1 MDFVCCFKCIN
12 ITNHQSFKTIYYILR
27 MSTQIDFRTLPT
39 NVPSLCI
46 PRVFSNW
53 TEGRIR
59 RVFDDLSMG
68 EIQRIDVVS
77 KTTEKGEKFNR
88 VFVHFKRWFSNE
100 NADMTRER
108 VLNGKEIKIVY
119 DDPWFWKVSAYR
131 EPKKQTNGRER
142 PRASIQFDDEDKPAN
157 NRPDNKPYN
166 RPDNRPDNKPYNR
179 PDNRPDNKPYNRP
192 DNRPDNKP
200 YAKNRPDN
208 KPYNRPDNKPYAK
221 NRPDNRPY
229 NKPDNNKSIGMT
241 QPVRSERDAKESCD
255 TSPVVEPV
263 VVVKTEEVV
272 APTSDTTSSNQDL
285 PGININYGSATTI
298 PKRRKL
304 KIKKEPVSLKVEV
317 EEGEIAEL

>member
-1 MDFVCCFKCIN
+1 
-12 ITNHQSFKTIYYILR
+12 
-27 MSTQIDFRTLPT
+27 
-39 NVPSLCI
+39 
-46 PRVFSNW
+46 
-53 TEGRIR
+53 
-59 RVFDDLSMG
+59 MG

-131 EPKKQTNGRER
+131 EPKKEQPNGRER
-142 PRASIQFDDEDKPAN
+142 PRASIQFDDEYKPAN

-166 RPDNRPDNKPYNR
+166 KPYNRPYANNR
-179 PDNRPDNKPYNRP
+179 PDNRP
-192 DNRPDNKP
+192 
-200 YAKNRPDN
+200 YAK
-208 KPYNRPDNKPYAK
+208 
-221 NRPDNRPY
+221 NRPY

-255 TSPVVEPV
+255 TKPVVEPV

-285 PGININYGSATTI
+285 PGININYGSATI
-298 PKRRKL
+298 VPKRRKL
-304 KIKKEPVSLKVEV
+304 KIKKEPVALKVEVEV

>member
-1 MDFVCCFKCIN
+1 
-12 ITNHQSFKTIYYILR
+12 

-166 RPDNRPDNKPYNR
+166 RPDN
-179 PDNRPDNKPYNRP
+179 
-192 DNRPDNKP
+192 KP
-200 YAKNRPDN
+200 YAKNR
-208 KPYNRPDNKPYAK
+208 
-221 NRPDNRPY
+221 
-229 NKPDNNKSIGMT
+229 PDNNKSIGMT

-255 TSPVVEPV
+255 TKPV

-285 PGININYGSATTI
+285 PGININYGSANTI

-304 KIKKEPVSLKVEV
+304 KIKKEPVALKVEV
-317 EEGEIAEL
+317 EEGEITEL

>member
-1 MDFVCCFKCIN
+1 
-12 ITNHQSFKTIYYILR
+12 

-53 TEGRIR
+53 TESRIR

-88 VFVHFKRWFSNE
+88 VFVHFKHWFSNE

-166 RPDNRPDNKPYNR
+166 KPYNRPDNRPYNRPDNRPYNRPDNRPYNR
-179 PDNRPDNKPYNRP
+179 PDNRPDNR
-192 DNRPDNKP
+192 P
-200 YAKNRPDN
+200 YAKNR
-208 KPYNRPDNKPYAK
+208 
-221 NRPDNRPY
+221 
-229 NKPDNNKSIGMT
+229 PDNNKSIGMT
-241 QPVRSERDAKESCD
+241 QPVRSEHDAKESCD
-255 TSPVVEPV
+255 TMPVVEPV

-285 PGININYGSATTI
+285 PGIDINYGSVTTI
-298 PKRRKL
+298 PKRRKI
-304 KIKKEPVSLKVEV
+304 KIKKEPVALKVEV
-317 EEGEIAEL
+317 EEGEITEL

>member
-1 MDFVCCFKCIN
+1 
-12 ITNHQSFKTIYYILR
+12 

-53 TEGRIR
+53 TESRIR

-166 RPDNRPDNKPYNR
+166 RPDNKPY
-179 PDNRPDNKPYNRP
+179 
-192 DNRPDNKP
+192 
-200 YAKNRPDN
+200 N

-221 NRPDNRPY
+221 NR
-229 NKPDNNKSIGMT
+229 PDNNKSIGMT

-255 TSPVVEPV
+255 TKPVVEPV

-304 KIKKEPVSLKVEV
+304 KIKKEPVALKVEV
-317 EEGEIAEL
+317 EEGEIDEL

>member
-1 MDFVCCFKCIN
+1 
-12 ITNHQSFKTIYYILR
+12 

-88 VFVHFKRWFSNE
+88 VFVHLKRWFSNE

-157 NRPDNKPYN
+157 NRPDNRPYANNRPYN
-166 RPDNRPDNKPYNR
+166 RQDNKPYNR
-179 PDNRPDNKPYNRP
+179 PDNRPYNRPDNRPYNRP

-208 KPYNRPDNKPYAK
+208 K
-221 NRPDNRPY
+221 
-229 NKPDNNKSIGMT
+229 SIGMT

-255 TSPVVEPV
+255 AKKSCDTMPVVEPV

-285 PGININYGSATTI
+285 PGIDINYGSATTI

-304 KIKKEPVSLKVEV
+304 KIKKEPVALKVEV

>member
-1 MDFVCCFKCIN
+1 
-12 ITNHQSFKTIYYILR
+12 

-142 PRASIQFDDEDKPAN
+142 PRASIQFVDEDKPAN
-157 NRPDNKPYN
+157 NRPDNRPY
-166 RPDNRPDNKPYNR
+166 NRPDNKPYAN
-179 PDNRPDNKPYNRP
+179 NRPDNKPY
-192 DNRPDNKP
+192 NKP

-221 NRPDNRPY
+221 NRPDN
-229 NKPDNNKSIGMT
+229 NKSIGMT

-255 TSPVVEPV
+255 TKPVVEPV

-285 PGININYGSATTI
+285 PGIDINYGSATTI

-304 KIKKEPVSLKVEV
+304 KIKKEPVALKVEV